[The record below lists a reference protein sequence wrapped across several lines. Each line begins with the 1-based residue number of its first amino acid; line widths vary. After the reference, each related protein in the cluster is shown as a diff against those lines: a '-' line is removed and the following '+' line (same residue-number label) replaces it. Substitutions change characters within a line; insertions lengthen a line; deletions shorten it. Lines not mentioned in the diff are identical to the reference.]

1 MVEQTNGA
9 ISQAPGRKEECR
21 RDSSVVF
28 EYLSPIMIFY
38 SYFPKQMDPYEWRT
52 FPGSSSLQHP
62 VRHSQPLDLF
72 YYYENPVLI
81 SPVISRLAAFL
92 SLCQKSELGYSP
104 SSSYKPLALMAEWS
118 ISRMSSPP
126 LSPPPL
132 SPFQLWPHRIEQC
145 ISSYL
150 VKDWSVFVLVFCC
163 CCSCCSSQICHG
175 PVLL

>member
-21 RDSSVVF
+21 RDSLVVF

-38 SYFPKQMDPYEWRT
+38 SYFPKQMDPYEWHT

-81 SPVISRLAAFL
+81 SPQLFPGL
-92 SLCQKSELGYSP
+92 WP
-104 SSSYKPLALMAEWS
+104 SCPCVRKANWDTV
-118 ISRMSSPP
+118 
-126 LSPPPL
+126 PPPATSL
-132 SPFQLWPHRIEQC
+132 
-145 ISSYL
+145 
-150 VKDWSVFVLVFCC
+150 
-163 CCSCCSSQICHG
+163 
-175 PVLL
+175 